1 MQIDLKGFSFPEVF
15 HRRGPT
21 TGQFSVHAPDGMV
34 EIREA
39 YMYWQRIVL
48 AVAIIAMSVTMFVPL
63 PLWAAVALIILALVS
78 AIVVVVGL
86 LQENR

>member
-1 MQIDLKGFSFPEVF
+1 
-15 HRRGPT
+15 
-21 TGQFSVHAPDGMV
+21 
-34 EIREA
+34 
-39 YMYWQRIVL
+39 MYWQRIVL

-63 PLWAAVALIILALVS
+63 PMWAAVALIILALVS